1 MSESAAKLVDR
12 VPPKVP
18 VRQWVL
24 TFPFP
29 LRFLLARDPVL
40 TAVVRRAFLRAVLAF
55 HQRRAR
61 LLGVP
66 RGRSGAVCV
75 IQRFGSSLNL
85 NPHFHALVLEG
96 VYASPSPLV
105 PPTFHELD
113 SPTDEELA
121 EVLEAIRRRI
131 LHHLRARGL
140 LDSESGRLGPA
151 DSAEEA
157 PLLALFDGT
166 SIYPLN
172 DVLG

>member
-12 VPPKVP
+12 VLPEVP

-29 LRFLLARDPVL
+29 LRFLLARDPDL
-40 TAVVRRAFLRAVLAF
+40 TAVARRVFLRAVFAF

-75 IQRFGSSLNL
+75 LQRFGSSLNL